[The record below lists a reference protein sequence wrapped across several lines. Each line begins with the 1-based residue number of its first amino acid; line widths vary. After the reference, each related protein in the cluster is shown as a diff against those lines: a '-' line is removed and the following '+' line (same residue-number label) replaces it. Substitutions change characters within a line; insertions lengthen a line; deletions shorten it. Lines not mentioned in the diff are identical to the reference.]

1 MFTERG
7 VVCIVPFLPIAI
19 FHYSKPF
26 NLAALKIGD
35 FACKIILASFIFWQ
49 IQAAQFQDMSNVS

>member
-1 MFTERG
+1 M
-7 VVCIVPFLPIAI
+7 VCIVPFLPIAI